1 MVKDTLSAA
10 LLLSS
15 SAVAP
20 QAVSGA
26 PLSFLGASSQDR
38 RQLELC
44 LVAVQRVVYWAELVS
59 IRLAPEAR
67 LLDRTTPRINNN
79 DFVAGSADASHL
91 PPEEQTTPVPESYLR
106 AAYLDAR
113 LGAKAILTSQVGGG
127 ASYFAYTL
135 AGLQVPG
142 CLDDL
147 ESYNPQIQQLKV
159 DFRESLATLVEF
171 DGMDSV
177 LDRSPRSSLT
187 MSQYDDAKRAFCAR
201 VLRERVVPLGQ
212 RLLGKFS
219 PEALDRARTYISSYY
234 PSEVP
239 APG

>member
-1 MVKDTLSAA
+1 MLKEALRTA
-10 LLLSS
+10 LLVSS
-15 SAVAP
+15 LAVAP
-20 QAVSGA
+20 RAVSGA
-26 PLSFLGASSQDR
+26 PLAFLGTFSQDR

-44 LVAVQRVVYWAELVS
+44 LVCVQRVVYWAESVS
-59 IRLAPEAR
+59 LRLDPEPKVKEW
-67 LLDRTTPRINNN
+67 TTLTMNN
-79 DFVAGSADASHL
+79 DDSVASSAAASHAPL
-91 PPEEQTTPVPESYLR
+91 EEEVLTVPESALR

-127 ASYFAYTL
+127 ASYFVYTL
-135 AGLQVPG
+135 AGLQIPG

-147 ESYNPQIQQLKV
+147 ESYDPHIQQLKV

-177 LDRSPRSSLT
+177 LDQSPRSSLT

-201 VLRERVVPLGQ
+201 VLRERVVPLGR
-212 RLLGKFS
+212 RLLGRFS
-219 PEALDRARTYISSYY
+219 PEALDRARSYIASYY

-239 APG
+239 IPG

>member
-1 MVKDTLSAA
+1 MVKDTFFAA
-10 LLLSS
+10 LLMSS
-15 SAVAP
+15 AP
-20 QAVSGA
+20 QAVSSA

-44 LVAVQRVVYWAELVS
+44 LVAVQRVVYWAESVS
-59 IRLAPEAR
+59 MRLAPQA
-67 LLDRTTPRINNN
+67 TRIDKN
-79 DFVAGSADASHL
+79 DLVTSSADTSPV
-91 PPEEQTTPVPESYLR
+91 PPEEQTTPVPESSLR

-127 ASYFAYTL
+127 ASYFVYTL